1 MGEISFDELSIEP
14 LSSAHNSAL
23 AFFDCEE
30 PDLNEYIHDDALW
43 QQEKRLNRTFLFL
56 HNPSSSDSNQKR

>member
-14 LSSAHNSAL
+14 LSTAHNSAL
-23 AFFDCEE
+23 TFFDCEE

-43 QQEKRLNRTFLFL
+43 QRR
-56 HNPSSSDSNQKR
+56 SD